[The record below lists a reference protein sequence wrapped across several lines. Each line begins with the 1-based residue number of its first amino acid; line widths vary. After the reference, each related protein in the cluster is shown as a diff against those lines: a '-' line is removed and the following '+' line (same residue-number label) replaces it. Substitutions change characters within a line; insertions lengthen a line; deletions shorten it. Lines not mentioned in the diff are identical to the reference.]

1 MRPCS
6 IKRSRSVLAV
16 GFAVGLMMSS
26 AANAQESA
34 PEAAPGTAAEAAIDT
49 AVEAATEPASEAPA
63 PANSAAEREL
73 FALNLYHE
81 ARSEGRDGMIAVGW
95 VVLNRIPSDAF
106 PDSITAVINE
116 PTRRGCQWGWTCDR
130 RPDTPTEMEK
140 WVLAQEVADLLL
152 SEARPADP
160 TGGAVAF
167 HETFRRTPGW
177 LRRGGT
183 RTVTLGNHHFYRLN

>member
-1 MRPCS
+1 MRPYP
-6 IKRSRSVLAV
+6 IKSVLAV
-16 GFAVGLMMSS
+16 GFAVGLLVSS

-34 PEAAPGTAAEAAIDT
+34 PETAPDT
-49 AVEAATEPASEAPA
+49 AVEAAPDTPAEAPA
-63 PANSAAEREL
+63 HGAAEREL

-106 PDSITAVINE
+106 ADNITAVINE
-116 PTRRGCQWGWTCDR
+116 PTRRGCQWGWTCDG

-140 WVLAQEVADLLL
+140 WALAQEVTDLLL